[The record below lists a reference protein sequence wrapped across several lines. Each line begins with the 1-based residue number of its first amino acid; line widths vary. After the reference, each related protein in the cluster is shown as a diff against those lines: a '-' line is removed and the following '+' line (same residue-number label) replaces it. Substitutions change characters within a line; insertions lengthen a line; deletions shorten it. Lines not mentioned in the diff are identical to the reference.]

1 MIDQYV
7 TDNLPTIKEA
17 WPTMPAEAYVGLPG
31 EVVRT
36 LEPHTESDPVALLLQ
51 FLASFGSAVGR
62 GPHYLVE
69 GDRHF
74 TILNAVLAGETAKS
88 RKGTSAGRIRQ
99 IFRLADG
106 EWEPTRVKTGLSSGE
121 GLISEVRDPV
131 RNGAKVIDPGV
142 EDKRL
147 LVLEAEFAGALT
159 MMRRPG
165 SVLSRVIRDAWD
177 CRDLAVLTKNNPTR
191 ATGPHIS
198 IIGHITVDELLSK
211 MDRTSM
217 TNGYAN
223 RFLFACVR
231 RVRLLP
237 HGGDLD
243 NSALRELA
251 MRIQERI
258 THARK
263 VSRVMMTADARE
275 VWEQAYE
282 ILSQGKPGLLG
293 AILGQAE
300 AQTVSLALIY
310 ALLDGSDQIGVEH
323 LNAAQSV
330 WSYCEASA
338 GYIFGDVV
346 AGKTEDVI
354 SAALEQAG
362 ETGMTRTEIRDLFG
376 RHRKGHEIDA
386 ALATLAA
393 SKKAKRIVGATTAAV
408 PTRCGSNCGTGR
420 HTPFDWRSG
429 VRHERRKRR
438 NPSGGRLRSLMSRV
452 SISLGW
458 AALAARPAAP
468 RDGLH
473 VVCLRR
479 NERSGE

>member
-1 MIDQYV
+1 MLNQNV
-7 TDNLPTIKEA
+7 TDIFPTIKA
-17 WPTMPAEAYVGLPG
+17 WPIMPADAYIGLSG

-36 LEPHTESDPVALLLQ
+36 IEPHTESDAVALLLQ

-62 GPHYLVE
+62 GPHFQVE

-74 TILNAVLAGETAKS
+74 TLLDIVLVGETAKS

-99 IFRLADG
+99 LFKGADG
-106 EWEPTRVKTGLSSGE
+106 KWESARVKTGLSSGE

-131 RNGAKVIDPGV
+131 MNGAKVIDPGV

-191 ATGPHIS
+191 ATGLHIS
-198 IIGHITVDELLSK
+198 IIGHITIEELLAR

-231 RVRLLP
+231 RARLLP

-243 NSALRELA
+243 DSAVRELA
-251 MRIQERI
+251 MRTRERI
-258 THARK
+258 TQARK
-263 VSRVMMTADARE
+263 VCRVMMTADARK
-275 VWEQAYE
+275 VWEDAYE
-282 ILSQGKPGLLG
+282 TLSQGRPGLLG
-293 AILGQAE
+293 AILGRAE
-300 AQTVSLALIY
+300 AQTVRLALLF
-310 ALLDGSDQIGVEH
+310 ALLDGSDQIGVAH
-323 LNAAQSV
+323 LNAALSV

-338 GYIFGDVV
+338 GYIFGGVV

-354 SAALEQAG
+354 SAALSQAG
-362 ETGMTRTEIRDLFG
+362 ETGITRTEIRDLFG
-376 RHRKGHEIDA
+376 RHRKAHDIDA

-393 SKKAKRIVGATTAAV
+393 SGKAKRIVGAVT
-408 PTRCGSNCGTGR
+408 
-420 HTPFDWRSG
+420 
-429 VRHERRKRR
+429 
-438 NPSGGRLRSLMSRV
+438 GGRPPTVWIELRNGASHS
-452 SISLGW
+452 
-458 AALAARPAAP
+458 AAL
-468 RDGLH
+468 
-473 VVCLRR
+473 
-479 NERSGE
+479 

>member
-1 MIDQYV
+1 MTNQSV
-7 TDNLPTIKEA
+7 TDNFPTSIAPLKA
-17 WPTMPAEAYVGLPG
+17 WPIMPAHACVGLSG
-31 EVVRT
+31 EVVRA
-36 LEPHTESDPVALLLQ
+36 LAPHTESDPAALLLQ
-51 FLASFGSAVGR
+51 LLASFGNAVGR
-62 GPHYLVE
+62 GPHFQVE

-74 TILNAVLAGETAKS
+74 TVLDLVLVGATAKS
-88 RKGTSAGRIRQ
+88 RKGTSSGRIRQ
-99 IFRLADG
+99 IFKVADG
-106 EWEPTRVKTGLSSGE
+106 EWESTRIKTGLSSGE

-131 RNGAKVIDPGV
+131 EDGAKVIDPGV

-147 LVLEAEFAGALT
+147 LLLEAEFAGALT

-198 IIGHITVDELLSK
+198 IIGHITVDELLAK

-231 RVRLLP
+231 RAQLLP

-243 NSALRELA
+243 DSAVRELA
-251 MRIQERI
+251 IRVRERI
-258 THARK
+258 TQARK
-263 VSRVMMTADARE
+263 VSRVVMAAGARE
-275 VWEQAYE
+275 LWEHAYE
-282 ILSQGKPGLLG
+282 TLSHSKPGLLG
-293 AILGQAE
+293 AILGRAE
-300 AQTVSLALIY
+300 AQTVRLALIY

-323 LNAAQSV
+323 LNAALSV

-338 GYIFGDVV
+338 GYVFGDVV

-386 ALATLAA
+386 ALAALAA
-393 SKKAKRIVGATTAAV
+393 SKKAKRIVGATT
-408 PTRCGSNCGTGR
+408 
-420 HTPFDWRSG
+420 
-429 VRHERRKRR
+429 
-438 NPSGGRLRSLMSRV
+438 GGRPPTVWIELRNGASY
-452 SISLGW
+452 G
-458 AALAARPAAP
+458 AAL
-468 RDGLH
+468 
-473 VVCLRR
+473 
-479 NERSGE
+479 

>member
-1 MIDQYV
+1 MLNQNV
-7 TDNLPTIKEA
+7 TENFPTVEA
-17 WPTMPAEAYVGLPG
+17 PLQEWPVMPAEAYVGLSG

-36 LEPHTESDPVALLLQ
+36 IEPHTESDPVALLLQ
-51 FLASFGSAVGR
+51 FLASFGSAIGR

-74 TILNAVLAGETAKS
+74 TILNAVLVGDTAKS

-99 IFRLADG
+99 VFRIADG
-106 EWEPTRVKTGLSSGE
+106 EWESTCVKTGLSSGE

-131 RNGAKVIDPGV
+131 MDGAKVIDPGV

-147 LVLEAEFAGALT
+147 FVLEAEFAGTLI
-159 MMRRPG
+159 MMGRPG

-198 IIGHITVDELLSK
+198 IIGHITIDELLAK

-217 TNGYAN
+217 MNGYAN

-237 HGGDLD
+237 HGGALED
-243 NSALRELA
+243 SALRELA

-282 ILSQGKPGLLG
+282 NLSQGKPGLLG
-293 AILGQAE
+293 AILGRAE
-300 AQTVSLALIY
+300 AQTVRLALLY
-310 ALLDGSDQIGVEH
+310 ALLDGSDQIGVAH
-323 LNAAQSV
+323 LHAALSV
-330 WSYCEASA
+330 WSYCAASA
-338 GYIFGDVV
+338 SYIFSDIV
-346 AGKTEDVI
+346 AAKTEDVI
-354 SAALEQAG
+354 AAALRRAG
-362 ETGMTRTEIRDLFG
+362 ETGMTRTEIRDLFS
-376 RHRKGHEIDA
+376 RHQRSHEIDA
-386 ALATLAA
+386 ALAALAA
-393 SKKAKRIVGATTAAV
+393 SGKAKCIVGVTT
-408 PTRCGSNCGTGR
+408 
-420 HTPFDWRSG
+420 
-429 VRHERRKRR
+429 
-438 NPSGGRLRSLMSRV
+438 GGRPATLWIELRNGASRE
-452 SISLGW
+452 
-458 AALAARPAAP
+458 AAQ
-468 RDGLH
+468 
-473 VVCLRR
+473 
-479 NERSGE
+479 